1 MDLVGWVNMEN
12 ECLATKY
19 IFVMRTD
26 GGFSYEEGEVL
37 S

>member
-1 MDLVGWVNMEN
+1 MEN

-26 GGFSYEEGEVL
+26 GGFSYEEGEVV